1 MEQVV
6 KTIHPELKQGDMV
19 LLSPACASMDQFKN
33 FMDRGEQF
41 AALAKQFADK

>member
-1 MEQVV
+1 MKAVSN
-6 KTIHPELKQGDMV
+6 ELAHGDMV

-41 AALAKQFADK
+41 AALAKQFADKVSV